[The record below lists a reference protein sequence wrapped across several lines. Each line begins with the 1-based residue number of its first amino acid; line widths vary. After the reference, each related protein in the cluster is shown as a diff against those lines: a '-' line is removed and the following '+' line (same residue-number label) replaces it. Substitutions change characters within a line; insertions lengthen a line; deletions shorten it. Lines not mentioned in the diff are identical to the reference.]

1 MKSLA
6 ISVIEREKVGKS
18 NTRSLRNQGKVPCVL
33 YGGEKQVC
41 FYAHEN
47 DFRNLVN
54 TPDVYV
60 VELDINGEKSR
71 AIMQDIQFHPVTDR
85 ILHIDFLE
93 VFEDKEVTLS
103 IPVILNGLAIG
114 VRNGGNLMFRRRKII
129 TRGFI
134 DNFPDAIEL
143 NIEHLE
149 IGQFIYIK
157 DLEEDGCEFLA
168 PDNAVVVGVKT
179 ARAAIED
186 ELAEAEEEEEEERR
200 AAMSQEERDKEDT
213 DKAAE
218 GGEETEGTEDKKE
231 GAEKKQEN
239 PDEGGDSPAAE

>member
-18 NTRSLRNQGKVPCVL
+18 NTRSLRNQGNVPCVL

-60 VELDINGEKSR
+60 VELDISGKKTR
-71 AIMQDIQFHPVTDR
+71 AIMKDIQFHPVTDR

-93 VFEDKEVTLS
+93 VFEDKEITLS
-103 IPVILNGLAIG
+103 IPVILNGLSIG

-129 TRGFI
+129 TRGLI
-134 DNFPDAIEL
+134 ENMPDAIEL
-143 NIEHLE
+143 DIEHLK

-157 DLEEDGCEFLA
+157 DLDQDGCEFLA
-168 PDNAVVVGVKT
+168 PDNSVVVGVKT
-179 ARAAIED
+179 ARAAIEEEVEED
-186 ELAEAEEEEEEERR
+186 EELEGEEGE
-200 AAMSQEERDKEDT
+200 T
-213 DKAAE
+213 TE
-218 GGEETEGTEDKKE
+218 GGESKSEGDET
-231 GAEKKQEN
+231 KQE
-239 PDEGGDSPAAE
+239 SPAEEPATE

>member
-18 NTRSLRNQGKVPCVL
+18 NTRSLRNQGNVPCVL

-47 DFRNLVN
+47 DFRKLVN

-60 VELDINGEKSR
+60 VELDINGGKYR

-114 VRNGGNLMFRRRKII
+114 VRNGGVLMFRRRKIV

-157 DLEEDGCEFLA
+157 DLEEDECEFLA
-168 PDNAVVVGVKT
+168 PDNAVIVGVKT

-200 AAMSQEERDKEDT
+200 AAMTQEERDIEDAEKAEEETEDISTEDGEESKEETSD
-213 DKAAE
+213 E
-218 GGEETEGTEDKKE
+218 GGETPD
-231 GAEKKQEN
+231 AE
-239 PDEGGDSPAAE
+239 